1 MLLYPVY
8 ALLFAAH
15 GLSPAEVSSLFVLWS
30 VTTFVLEIPSGV
42 WSDLFSRR
50 LLLALAPLLGGAGF
64 ALWTFLPSYPAFACG
79 FVLWGAGSALRS
91 GTVEALAYEQLA
103 VRGESAAYARLAGR
117 AQALGITATLLADVL
132 AALVLPGGGYLAV
145 GAASVGVCALT
156 ACVALAFPH
165 TTSGASP
172 TESASGAEER
182 GGGVAVLLAGMRQVA
197 RGSGVARG
205 VVVVSVVTGATALD
219 EYVPFL
225 AQSAGVGPGTVPL
238 LVLMVT
244 AGASVGGW
252 LAGRGERWAPQ
263 VLGGGVLALAA
274 GALLT
279 GWGHPEGTA
288 LVGAAFGA
296 FFWTIAH
303 TEARLQE
310 RIEDGARATVLSLAG
325 FGSEVVAVSV
335 YGAYALGSGWAGPGP
350 LFAAASCLF
359 LPVVLALRRS
369 GASGGPRGGAPSH
382 PPRR

>member
-8 ALLFAAH
+8 ALLFTAH

-30 VTTFVLEIPSGV
+30 VTTFALEIPSGV

-50 LLLALAPLLGGAGF
+50 LLLVLAPLLGGTGF

-91 GTVEALAYEQLA
+91 GTVQALVYEQLA
-103 VRGESAAYARLAGR
+103 ARGESAAYARLAGR
-117 AQALGITATLLADVL
+117 AQALGVTAALLADAL
-132 AALVLPGGGYLAV
+132 AALVLPDGGYLAV
-145 GAASVGVCALT
+145 GTASVGVCALT
-156 ACVALAFPH
+156 ACVALTFPR
-165 TTSGASP
+165 TAPDATPDPDALPAEGVR
-172 TESASGAEER
+172 GAEDQC
-182 GGGVAVLLAGMRQVA
+182 GGMAVLLAGMRQVA

-225 AQSAGVGPGTVPL
+225 AQSTGVGPGIVPL
-238 LVLMVT
+238 LVMLVT
-244 AGASVGGW
+244 AGAAVGGW
-252 LAGRGERWAPQ
+252 LAGRGERWAQ
-263 VLGGGVLALAA
+263 RVLGGGVLALVA
-274 GALLT
+274 GALLIV
-279 GWGHPEGTA
+279 WGSPEGTA

-296 FFWTIAH
+296 FSWTIAH
-303 TEARLQE
+303 TEARLQD

-325 FGSEVVAVSV
+325 FGSEVVAVAV

-359 LPVVLALRRS
+359 LPVVLALRR
-369 GASGGPRGGAPSH
+369 GAAPGWGGRGG
-382 PPRR
+382 